1 MINTYIAQY
10 KKYGIFEKTKENEHF
25 AVQNEL
31 ANDAFVAI
39 YNELRQFIDYMSS
52 RYKIP
57 GLDRDDMHVL
67 AIEQIHDCLCPRKLK
82 RGTGEKIVLNENDSE
97 SKNFNSLKNAIKYRF
112 IREKRK
118 TETNIIYS
126 YNIDILDDDG
136 KIYNDREGQPLD
148 IGINFVHGIAY
159 LYSGNTRI
167 SPALNIPVV
176 KNTRTAKS
184 SLPSN
189 PIDYSVS
196 FDFTTETDDD
206 DSCEIRDVLEFE
218 CDKNRPDELEVSLFK
233 NNVLSKLGELQY
245 HKKMLNVKPLTKEQ
259 IETINNLLTYSTN
272 TNSLQQYV
280 NKNKKAVNSIKEDL
294 SRIFMSLGIIL

>member
-31 ANDAFVAI
+31 ANDAFAAI

-184 SLPSN
+184 STPSN

-294 SRIFMSLGIIL
+294 SRIFMSLGIML